1 MRLTAKETQNE
12 NNASGG
18 ALGAFHSSVA
28 GTTQQ
33 NDSPANNQPVDI
45 RAESVKKEK
54 SRRVWHGDGQLGQ
67 ADQIRLSAMFLVAS
81 AGVAVV
87 VSVAAG
93 LVLRQVVKAP
103 ELDEG

>member
-1 MRLTAKETQNE
+1 
-12 NNASGG
+12 
-18 ALGAFHSSVA
+18 
-28 GTTQQ
+28 
-33 NDSPANNQPVDI
+33 
-45 RAESVKKEK
+45 
-54 SRRVWHGDGQLGQ
+54 VWHGDGQLGQ
-67 ADQIRLSAMFLVAS
+67 ANQIRVSAMFLVAS

>member
-1 MRLTAKETQNE
+1 M
-12 NNASGG
+12 
-18 ALGAFHSSVA
+18 
-28 GTTQQ
+28 
-33 NDSPANNQPVDI
+33 
-45 RAESVKKEK
+45 
-54 SRRVWHGDGQLGQ
+54 WHGDGQLSQ
-67 ADQIRLSAMFLVAS
+67 ADQIRSSAMFLVAS

>member
-1 MRLTAKETQNE
+1 
-12 NNASGG
+12 
-18 ALGAFHSSVA
+18 
-28 GTTQQ
+28 
-33 NDSPANNQPVDI
+33 
-45 RAESVKKEK
+45 
-54 SRRVWHGDGQLGQ
+54 
-67 ADQIRLSAMFLVAS
+67 MFLVAS